1 MKKISLL
8 FVVIFLATISYAQE
22 LVTNG
27 NFEAGATGWSGN
39 AANVVTE
46 NANSYNSANV
56 TVAANPWD
64 VNLSYV
70 LSLTAGKSY
79 QLKFDAWSDR
89 ERTMIVGIGLNHD
102 PWSSDTKTVNLIATS
117 KAFELTFIAPAT
129 DANSR
134 IIFDMGAAA
143 GFVGI
148 DNVSLMEVTTTCN
161 NGVQDGDETGIDC
174 GGSCGP
180 CVIVPTIAAPTPP
193 ARAAEDVVSI
203 YSDAYT
209 NITVNNFD
217 AGWCGGA
224 ATTEVMI
231 ADNKTLK
238 KNAGIVCQGIDFST
252 NRKDLTSFTHLHFD
266 FYITDTDLTGD
277 VFNLKLVNFNGGD
290 GESSALEVNI
300 NGGTTPQLVANQWV
314 SVDVPITAL
323 GGVVAGGLARNDVA
337 QIGITTANVSYVWYD
352 NIYLHKNTVISGIV
366 NTKTANFNIYPN
378 PVMNKLTIKAES
390 AISEITIRN
399 IVGQSIR
406 TEVLNANS
414 RTVDISD
421 LAAGNYFVVAKMANG
436 EVSTQKISKL

>member
-1 MKKISLL
+1 MKKVSLFILASML
-8 FVVIFLATISYAQE
+8 FTISYAQE

-27 NFEAGATGWSGN
+27 NFEAGVTGWSGN
-39 AANVVTE
+39 AVNVVTE
-46 NANSYNSANV
+46 NNNSYNSANV
-56 TVAANPWD
+56 AAAGNPWD
-64 VNLSYV
+64 ANLSYV

-79 QLKFDAWSDR
+79 KFKFDAWSDR
-89 ERTMIVGIGLNHD
+89 ERTLVAGIGLNHD
-102 PWSSDTKTVNLIATS
+102 PWTNEVKTVNLIATS
-117 KAFELTFIAPAT
+117 KAFEVTLNATVT

-174 GGSCGP
+174 GGSCTA
-180 CVIVPTIAAPTPP
+180 CIAAPTTAAPTPP
-193 ARAAEDVVSI
+193 TRAAADVVSF

-209 NITVNNFD
+209 NVTVANFD

-231 ADNKTLK
+231 GGNKTLK
-238 KNAGIVCQGIDFST
+238 KNAGVNCQGIDFSST
-252 NRKDLTSFTHLHFD
+252 KMDLSAFTHIHFD
-266 FYITDTDLTGD
+266 FYTPDTDLTGD
-277 VFNLKLVNFNGGD
+277 VFNVKLVNFNGGNA
-290 GESSALEVNI
+290 ETSALEVNI

-323 GGVVAGGLARNDVA
+323 GGVIANSLARNEVA
-337 QIGITTANVSYVWYD
+337 QIGITTANVTNVWYD
-352 NIYLHKNTVISGIV
+352 NIYLHKNTVSTGIKDI
-366 NTKTANFNIYPN
+366 KTTYFTIFPN
-378 PVMNKLTIKAES
+378 PVSNSLTIKAQ
-390 AISEITIRN
+390 SEIRELTIRN

-414 RTVDISD
+414 KTLDISN
-421 LAAGNYFVVAKMANG
+421 LASGNYFVMAKMANG
-436 EVSTQKISKL
+436 QVSTQKISKL